1 MTAPT
6 SPVQRSPLSRRHL
19 LRRRLLG
26 ATGAALL
33 LPRAGRAAGALR
45 LGLTP
50 YLSTRA
56 MLTIYQPLRDHLAQ
70 SLARPV
76 QLFTAADFR
85 ALAENT
91 RRGDYDLALL
101 PAHMTLLALND
112 WRFRLVA
119 RVDLSSDVQLM
130 AREPL
135 AAGSDL
141 AGHLRGRRI
150 ALLDPLSLSALITLR
165 WLAERGLVAERD
177 VEGIYARSA
186 ASAALAVDRGEAAA
200 LALTGSQLVELS
212 AELSRPLHR
221 LATIATIP
229 TLSYVAPPA
238 VAPAEAARW
247 REALLAF
254 NPAGRAGS
262 VAGTRLVEGGV
273 RDFASVEPQAQALRA
288 LLTAPR

>member
-1 MTAPT
+1 MTPT
-6 SPVQRSPLSRRHL
+6 PPR
-19 LRRRLLG
+19 LRRQLRRQVVA
-26 ATGAALL
+26 ATAAALL
-33 LPRAGRAAGALR
+33 LPLAGRAATPLR
-45 LGLTP
+45 LGLVP

-56 MLTIYQPLRDHLAQ
+56 MLTIYQPLRDHL
-70 SLARPV
+70 SHTLARPV

-101 PAHMTLLALND
+101 PAHMTLLALTD

-135 AAGSDL
+135 AAGADM
-141 AGHLRGRRI
+141 AAHLRGRRI
-150 ALLDPLSLSALITLR
+150 ALLDPISLSALVTLR
-165 WLAERGLVAERD
+165 WLGDRGLAPERD
-177 VEGIYARSA
+177 IEIMYVRSA

-200 LALTGSQLVELS
+200 LALTGSQLVELT

-221 LATIATIP
+221 LATVATIP
-229 TLSYVAPPA
+229 TPSYVAQPGVPPS
-238 VAPAEAARW
+238 ELGRW

-254 NPAGRAGS
+254 TPTGRSGG
-262 VAGTRLVEGGV
+262 VAGTRLVDGSV
-273 RDFASVEPQAQALRA
+273 RDFASVELQTQALRA
-288 LLTAPR
+288 LLAAPAPR